1 MRISR
6 KSLNAAPADTSSD
19 ENDTGRAGLTE
30 GAVDTL
36 VGVLRSTARYAFE
49 LDDGDHEDFVTTCE
63 AWARHVAMGTPV
75 TPGESVEGT
84 SGERAW
90 AELGL
95 FYRDR
100 RRSEQTFVNNRM
112 SAFKGIIWE
121 LVDGLRV
128 LSQSGASAE
137 TAIQDSL
144 LQLEHA
150 VESDSLEV
158 VRSALARAV
167 GDINSALRRRRAE
180 LNGQLDRMS
189 TRLETLREDLHS
201 ARRAMEIDPLSQL
214 YNRGAFDGALKRYVD
229 LAALSGQPLTLM
241 MIDIDHFKRINDEHG
256 HLCGDQVIVA
266 AARSLTRTFLRKN
279 DLVARYGGEEFSAIL
294 PDTGLEHAL
303 PLAERVRTRMTQLG
317 VAAAGRPIAVTCSV
331 GFAVFRP
338 EDTPDSLLA
347 RADAALYRA
356 KASGRNRIE
365 HD

>member
-6 KSLNAAPADTSSD
+6 KTPHAAPIDVPSD
-19 ENDTGRAGLTE
+19 ENDAGRTALTE

-36 VGVLRSTARYAFE
+36 VGVLRSTARYSFE
-49 LDDGDHEDFVTTCE
+49 LEDGEQEEFVAACE

-75 TPGESVEGT
+75 KPDEIAEPSP
-84 SGERAW
+84 GERAW

-100 RRSEQTFVNNRM
+100 RRSEQTFVNTRM
-112 SAFKGIIWE
+112 TAFKGIIWE

-128 LSQSGASAE
+128 LSQSGTSAE

-144 LQLEHA
+144 TQLERA
-150 VESDSLEV
+150 VESDSLDV
-158 VRSALARAV
+158 VRMAFARAV

-189 TRLETLREDLHS
+189 SRLETLREDLHS

-256 HLCGDQVIVA
+256 HVCGDQVIIA

-279 DLVARYGGEEFSAIL
+279 DLVARYGGEEFGAIL
-294 PDTGLEHAL
+294 PDTGAEHAL
-303 PLAERVRTRMTQLG
+303 PLAERVRLRMTQLG
-317 VAAAGRPIAVTCSV
+317 VSPGGRPIPVTCSV
-331 GFAVFRP
+331 GYAVFRP
-338 EDTPDSLLA
+338 EDTPDALLA
-347 RADAALYRA
+347 RADAALYGA
-356 KASGRNRIE
+356 KAGGRNRVE